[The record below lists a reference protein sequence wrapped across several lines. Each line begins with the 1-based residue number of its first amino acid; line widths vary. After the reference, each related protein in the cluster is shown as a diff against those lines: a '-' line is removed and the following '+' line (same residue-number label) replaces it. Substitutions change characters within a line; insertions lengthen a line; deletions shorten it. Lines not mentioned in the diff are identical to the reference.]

1 MVKEDKVVLD
11 NVSPTQEVIDISIPA
26 IKKKSYSI
34 NGSNPIEINT
44 SDVGIIQ
51 RLEKTYDKLDKLAK
65 EASTELAD
73 SIETGEQS
81 EFDEVVKAS
90 KALQKIDSQMRA
102 LIDEIF
108 NAPVSEA
115 CTPTG
120 QGTMFD
126 PLNGEFR
133 FEHIIRGVAGLYEGN
148 LTEEFNKV
156 SLRMKKHTGKYTGK

>member
-1 MVKEDKVVLD
+1 MKKEENIALNEANTQDVV
-11 NVSPTQEVIDISIPA
+11 DISIPA

-34 NGSNPIEINT
+34 NGNKPVEINT

-51 RLEKTYDKLDKLAK
+51 RLEKTYSKLDDLAK
-65 EASTELAD
+65 KASMELAD

-90 KALQKIDSQMRA
+90 KVLQKIDTEMRK

-115 CTPTG
+115 CTPVG
-120 QGTMFD
+120 QGSMFD

-133 FEHIIRGVAGLYEGN
+133 FEHIIRGVAGLYESN
-148 LTEEFNKV
+148 LTDEFNKV
-156 SLRMKKHTGKYTGK
+156 SARMKKHTGKYTGR